1 MALGDVSGKGTGAA
15 LLMTVLRAAVRAH
28 WADEA
33 LEDAVARINRTV
45 CQNVPSNKF
54 VTFFVATLDPG
65 SGEIKYV
72 NAGHNP
78 PLLIRASGEVELL
91 HQGGMVLGLFENV
104 TYEAGRVELRPGD
117 TLLAYSDGVSE
128 TWSPE
133 GEEYGEERLS
143 ALARERRGID
153 AASLQEAI
161 LRDIE
166 TFEAGAAP
174 TDDRT
179 LVVLRRLG
187 EAA

>member
-1 MALGDVSGKGTGAA
+1 MARSRHHSQASPGRLDF
-15 LLMTVLRAAVRAH
+15 H
-28 WADEA
+28 
-33 LEDAVARINRTV
+33 
-45 CQNVPSNKF
+45 VPVF
-54 VTFFVATLDPG
+54 GPVD
-65 SGEIKYV
+65 
-72 NAGHNP
+72 
-78 PLLIRASGEVELL
+78 
-91 HQGGMVLGLFENV
+91 
-104 TYEAGRVELRPGD
+104 
-117 TLLAYSDGVSE
+117 
-128 TWSPE
+128 PE

-187 EAA
+187 ESA